1 MMSCPAQPECR
12 HEQGDCSRHCAP
24 SNREKI
30 QTKITRI
37 FSLHTP
43 EPPWQQPAMP
53 QGAPG
58 GGRQGPVRQPASP
71 PASWAMAAERLMVLY
86 EDDSVEVHYADGARL
101 LLSPCGSEYLYEEA
115 LPAAAH
121 PLQPA
126 ESTRQRVAFVLSA
139 YRVRGGRG
147 PADLGEGWAGKKKV
161 RRRRGSECL
170 PRSSRPC
177 GANPAGP
184 ASAASNSA
192 PEQQRLRPAERLWLP
207 RKACDATILLLFP
220 CLTRSKFCELSTSGT
235 SFLLG
240 RIYPLVLYLQKEK
253 E

>member
-147 PADLGEGWAGKKKV
+147 PADLGEGWAGKK
-161 RRRRGSECL
+161 
-170 PRSSRPC
+170 RSPPAARQRVPAEELTSLRCEPCRPC
-177 GANPAGP
+177 
-184 ASAASNSA
+184 
-192 PEQQRLRPAERLWLP
+192 ER
-207 RKACDATILLLFP
+207 RF
-220 CLTRSKFCELSTSGT
+220 ELCSGT
-235 SFLLG
+235 AAPAP
-240 RIYPLVLYLQKEK
+240 R
-253 E
+253 